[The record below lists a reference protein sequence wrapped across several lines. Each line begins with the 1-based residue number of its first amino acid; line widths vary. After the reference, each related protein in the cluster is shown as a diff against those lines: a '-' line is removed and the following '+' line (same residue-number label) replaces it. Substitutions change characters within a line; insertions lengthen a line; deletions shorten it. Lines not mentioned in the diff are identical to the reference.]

1 MIKEK
6 TVVAIIHSEM
16 MLRMNGQLN
25 RAHTVTV
32 VVLSA
37 GCNLLFFSLIHKYP
51 KWVLIIRTN
60 VPAHKRCDH
69 FSFLSYHLRK
79 LFEKKKQMIIQN
91 VLFTFTTIFFFP
103 SQIRDYMVLRSRTEC
118 FFHHNCQI
126 PLRMKSSYVLLIY
139 LSTKLSILLIKF

>member
-79 LFEKKKQMIIQN
+79 LFEKKKKH
-91 VLFTFTTIFFFP
+91 
-103 SQIRDYMVLRSRTEC
+103 DHTEC
-118 FFHHNCQI
+118 FVYIYNDFFFSVTNKRLYGFKI
-126 PLRMKSSYVLLIY
+126 SYRMF
-139 LSTKLSILLIKF
+139 LSP